1 MGPELP
7 FEDAVSQ
14 LFRQKFAS
22 LFRYL
27 YRLCGDADLAS
38 DLAQEAFVRLYERG
52 SVPQEPLRWLITVTT
67 NLYRDAER
75 TGRRHARISTSQQVD
90 PSSHAEAASVDNQLI
105 ARETRD
111 RVRAVLATLPLRDR
125 QLLLL
130 RHEGYSYREL
140 GRILG
145 IQETSVGTLLL
156 RATRAFHAAFL
167 AAGSHE

>member
-1 MGPELP
+1 MGPELA
-7 FEDAVSQ
+7 FEDAVTQ
-14 LFRQKFAS
+14 LFRQNFAS

-52 SVPQEPLRWLITVTT
+52 RVPVEPTGWLITVAT
-67 NLYRDAER
+67 NLFRDAER
-75 TGRRHARISTSQQVD
+75 TGKRRALINTTQQAD
-90 PSSHAEAASVDNQLI
+90 PASHAEAATADDQLI
-105 ARETRD
+105 AGETRA
-111 RVRAVLATLPLRDR
+111 RVRAVLAMLPLRDR

-156 RATRAFHAAFL
+156 RATRAFQNAFVT
-167 AAGSHE
+167 AESRE

>member
-14 LFRQKFAS
+14 LFAQNFAS

-27 YRLCGDADLAS
+27 YRLCGDSDLAS
-38 DLAQEAFVRLYERG
+38 DLAQEAFVRLYDRG
-52 SVPQEPLRWLITVTT
+52 SVPHEPTGWLITVST

-75 TGRRHARISTSQQVD
+75 TGKRRARITTSQQAD
-90 PSSHAEAASVDNQLI
+90 PSSHVDAPSTDNQLI
-105 ARETRD
+105 TSETRD
-111 RVRAVLATLPLRDR
+111 RVRTVLAALPLRDR

-140 GRILG
+140 GQILG
-145 IQETSVGTLLL
+145 IEEASVGTLLL
-156 RATRAFHAAFL
+156 RATRAFKTAFIT
-167 AAGSHE
+167 AGSRT

>member
-14 LFRQKFAS
+14 LFRQNFES
-22 LFRYL
+22 LFRYV

-38 DLAQEAFVRLYERG
+38 DLAQEAFVRLYDRG
-52 SVPQEPLRWLITVTT
+52 SVPHEPIGWLITVTT

-75 TGRRHARISTSQQVD
+75 TGKRRARITTGLQAD
-90 PSSHAEAASVDNQLI
+90 PSSHIEATGADIQLI
-105 ARETRD
+105 ASETRD
-111 RVRAVLATLPLRDR
+111 RVRTVLATLPLRDR

-140 GRILG
+140 GHMLG
-145 IQETSVGTLLL
+145 IEEASVGTFLL
-156 RATRAFHAAFL
+156 RATRAFQNAFIT
-167 AAGSHE
+167 AGPHK

>member
-1 MGPELP
+1 MGPDLA
-7 FEDAVSQ
+7 FEDAVTQ

-27 YRLCGDADLAS
+27 YRLCGDSDLAS

-52 SVPQEPLRWLITVTT
+52 RVPHEPAGWLITVAT

-75 TGRRHARISTSQQVD
+75 TGKRRTRINTSQQAD
-90 PSSHAEAASVDNQLI
+90 PSNHIDSTTPDNQLI
-105 ARETRD
+105 AGETRD
-111 RVRAVLATLPLRDR
+111 RVRAVLAMLPLRDR

-140 GRILG
+140 GHILG

-156 RATRAFHAAFL
+156 RATRAFQSAFM
-167 AAGSHE
+167 AAGSRE